1 VRVLVLNDGGY
12 ARPRGLA
19 EIQRYRRQ
27 LRRYAELVGLGNAVQ
42 FHNQSCFVAQVLSPL
57 GWDERE
63 HYRHTFRELI
73 SRLAGNLCSLD
84 SAGRIDQRLAKAL
97 PRALLAGVPSL
108 RDILSS
114 MVYSVPVPA
123 RAGTD
128 PRRWACEVLAWPDG
142 YTAPDLSP
150 DLVSARRQVI
160 ASAWQDSVN
169 YLAACLADAAA
180 GVTRAL
186 SPACSAC
193 HRGLPAGLQ
202 RLFLPRWLH
211 TVALARH
218 RMPG

>member
-1 VRVLVLNDGGY
+1 
-12 ARPRGLA
+12 
-19 EIQRYRRQ
+19 
-27 LRRYAELVGLGNAVQ
+27 
-42 FHNQSCFVAQVLSPL
+42 VAQMMPFIQAQRPVTILASGFPFKQHDNPL
-57 GWDERE
+57 GWDQRE

-73 SRLAGNLCSLD
+73 SQLAGNLCSLD
-84 SAGRIDQRLAKAL
+84 SAGRIDQRLARAL